1 MVVVMVVV
9 KRRAVVVLL
18 CVRKRFFRMVGKVMS
33 FLSTIVVCVV
43 MRTSVP
49 VSIVMDDW
57 VVHDGLWVVV
67 MIIVHNP
74 NMVVVVDDVVH
85 DM

>member
-1 MVVVMVVV
+1 MVVV
-9 KRRAVVVLL
+9 KWRAVVVLL
-18 CVRKRFFRMVGKVMS
+18 CVRKRFFRVVGKVMS
-33 FLSTIVVCVV
+33 FFSTIVVCVV

-49 VSIVMDDW
+49 VSIVVDDW

-67 MIIVHNP
+67 MIIVHNL
-74 NMVVVVDDVVH
+74 NMGVVDDVVH